1 VAVVAFDAAWANDGD
16 GVVAAQCRLRA
27 CEARAAR
34 DRGRRGR
41 AEETT
46 FADVGAFAWYLRAV
60 PWAVD
65 GFSIEMHRPQ
75 LERLHRRLES
85 DGPLVVSQ
93 PAFWLAAERGEEL

>member
-1 VAVVAFDAAWANDGD
+1 VWSLALADEQL
-16 GVVAAQCRLRA
+16 VAAGLRIV
-27 CEARAAR
+27 ES
-34 DRGRRGR
+34 GEG

-75 LERLHRRLES
+75 LERLHRRMES

-93 PAFWLAAERGEEL
+93 PAFWLAAEPGEEL